1 MKKYKIT
8 VAVIMLAV
16 VIAVAASLTACRTE
30 EYVVENHDWQF
41 KFAQSSETGEVIFCS
56 EEFAEGFPDA
66 KIMEMTAKAEN
77 GKLIATDGEN
87 EIILV
92 WYTVEK
98 AVPGESTIY
107 DIADENG
114 IKGNAS
120 VGKTTYVDGS
130 DEYTLIISF
139 EGRAFYFK
147 APVE

>member
-1 MKKYKIT
+1 MKKYKIA

-87 EIILV
+87 EMV
-92 WYTVEK
+92 FTYAVEK

-120 VGKTTYVDGS
+120 VGRTTYADGS
-130 DEYTLIISF
+130 AEYTLIISF

>member
-1 MKKYKIT
+1 MKNNKII
-8 VAVIMLAV
+8 VAVVTLAV
-16 VIAVAASLTACRTE
+16 ILTVAASLTACRTE

-87 EIILV
+87 EMIFT
-92 WYTVEK
+92 YTVEK

-120 VGKTTYVDGS
+120 VGKTTYADGS
-130 DEYTLIISF
+130 AEYTLIISF

>member
-1 MKKYKIT
+1 MKKYKIA

-16 VIAVAASLTACRTE
+16 ILTVAASLTACQTE

-87 EIILV
+87 EMV
-92 WYTVEK
+92 FTYAVEK

-107 DIADENG
+107 NIADENG

-120 VGKTTYVDGS
+120 VGKTTYADGS
-130 DEYTLIISF
+130 AEYTLIISF

>member
-1 MKKYKIT
+1 MKNNKII
-8 VAVIMLAV
+8 VAVVTLAV
-16 VIAVAASLTACRTE
+16 ILTVAASLTACQTE

-87 EIILV
+87 EMV
-92 WYTVEK
+92 FTYAVEK

-120 VGKTTYVDGS
+120 VGRTTYADGS
-130 DEYTLIISF
+130 AEYTLIISF
-139 EGRAFYFK
+139 KGRAFYFK